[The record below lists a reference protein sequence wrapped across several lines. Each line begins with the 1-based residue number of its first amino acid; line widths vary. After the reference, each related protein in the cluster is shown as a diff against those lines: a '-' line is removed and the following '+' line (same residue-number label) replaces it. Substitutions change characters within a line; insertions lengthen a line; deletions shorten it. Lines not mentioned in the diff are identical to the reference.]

1 MSDSDFWGMIILSLV
16 LISGAV
22 YMFMKYINEISL
34 VLKWYGLIPL
44 LSSIIILFF
53 IAISGRIQKS
63 TLIYLFYSIPISI
76 LTIYYG
82 FNLSKI
88 SEGMS
93 ATLINSEFIRSTY
106 IILGLLIAVAQQ
118 LLVYFMMLRNLLI
131 YFARKINVP
140 KFIKRTIY
148 NTSFL
153 ESQIFLIIMIIV
165 FSVLSYLMTSG
176 MLILW
181 IQN

>member
-1 MSDSDFWGMIILSLV
+1 
-16 LISGAV
+16 
-22 YMFMKYINEISL
+22 
-34 VLKWYGLIPL
+34 
-44 LSSIIILFF
+44 
-53 IAISGRIQKS
+53 
-63 TLIYLFYSIPISI
+63 
-76 LTIYYG
+76 
-82 FNLSKI
+82 
-88 SEGMS
+88 MS
-93 ATLINSEFIRSTY
+93 ATLTNSEFIRSTY

-118 LLVYFMMLRNLLI
+118 LLVYSMMLRNLLI

-176 MLILW
+176 MLISW

>member
-1 MSDSDFWGMIILSLV
+1 
-16 LISGAV
+16 
-22 YMFMKYINEISL
+22 
-34 VLKWYGLIPL
+34 
-44 LSSIIILFF
+44 
-53 IAISGRIQKS
+53 
-63 TLIYLFYSIPISI
+63 
-76 LTIYYG
+76 
-82 FNLSKI
+82 
-88 SEGMS
+88 MS